1 MLKLLIFILMTQSLL
16 QDCPHLRRVE
26 NLALFSM
33 VELRVQ
39 SGIWIWFGTDL
50 EVGVLLLSL
59 RSILNVACDPL
70 SLLSCLQF

>member
-1 MLKLLIFILMTQSLL
+1 MTQFLL
-16 QDCPHLRRVE
+16 QDCPHLRGVE

-33 VELRVQ
+33 VELRAQ
-39 SGIWIWFGTDL
+39 SDIWIWFGNDL

-59 RSILNVACDPL
+59 HSIVNVACDPL